1 MSLAVYIKDPPT
13 FLKPPVY
20 PKRQT
25 GDRFFYTFISTVGL
39 LSIIFALWPYFAWQ
53 LTTASRLSAKIN
65 EFPIPKGEVLSAS
78 STLAANVQVV
88 KDPDGFS
95 YFTTNYK
102 PAALPAGRQGS
113 RPQEFLVTIPK
124 LKIEKAKSK
133 VDSLRYDTSLAHF
146 PGSALPGEVG
156 NVFITGHSVLPQFND
171 PKNYRAIFTKLSD
184 LEIGD
189 DVYIDIAG
197 QKLHYIVQ
205 YLKIVDPHD
214 LSVLSP
220 ISSTGRNLTLMT
232 CVPPG
237 TNLKRLVVIT
247 SLI

>member
-1 MSLAVYIKDPPT
+1 MDLQIYSKDSLPIAEIGGRSKRPDRYFYALILLVGISSILFAAWPFVIWQFSTGPRLKASVGDMPVPRSKVHTAKTIYTEGIQIIKD
-13 FLKPPVY
+13 
-20 PKRQT
+20 
-25 GDRFFYTFISTVGL
+25 
-39 LSIIFALWPYFAWQ
+39 
-53 LTTASRLSAKIN
+53 
-65 EFPIPKGEVLSAS
+65 E
-78 STLAANVQVV
+78 
-88 KDPDGFS
+88 DGFS
-95 YFTTNYK
+95 YFATSYK
-102 PAALPAGRQGS
+102 PQGP
-113 RPQEFLVTIPK
+113 RPKEFYITIPK
-124 LKIEKAKSK
+124 LKIFKAQAL
-133 VDSLRYDTSLAHF
+133 VDSLNFTKNLSHF